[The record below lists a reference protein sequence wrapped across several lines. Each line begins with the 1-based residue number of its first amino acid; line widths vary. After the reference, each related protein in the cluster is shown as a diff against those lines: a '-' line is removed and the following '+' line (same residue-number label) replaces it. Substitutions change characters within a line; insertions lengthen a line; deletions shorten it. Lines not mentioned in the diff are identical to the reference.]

1 MATTLNFLKTRTATF
16 KLTNDVM
23 IQQQVLDCALILP
36 AASEKV
42 GCIVI
47 PAGALVLGTST
58 TIITPTTTSSAVA
71 TLGDE
76 DADNNWQATNI
87 VLTAAA
93 NTTAFSK
100 PIDTNPALGG
110 KFYPT
115 ASQLSFKLSAHI
127 PTALKIAVTAR
138 YAILNAVANAT

>member
-16 KLTNDVM
+16 KLTNDVVV
-23 IQQQVLDCALILP
+23 QQQVLDCALITP

-42 GCIVI
+42 GCILI

-58 TIITPTTTSSAVA
+58 TILTPSTTSSATA

-76 DADNNWQATNI
+76 DSNTNWQATAI

-100 PIDTNPALGG
+100 PADTNPTLGG

-115 ASQLSFKLSAHI
+115 ATQLSLQLSAHI